1 MSMVELSDHGDLLR
15 RFLSLRCPRMFMYGE
30 QNEALSYLPK
40 LREHGVSVAR
50 VGSCGHFPMCSN
62 PVEMWR
68 LISEFFSHDRWS
80 EDYAAARRP
89 RRRK

>member
-40 LREHGVSVAR
+40 LREHGVRTLSHVLKPCRNVASDFRILQSRSVVR
-50 VGSCGHFPMCSN
+50 RLRCS
-62 PVEMWR
+62 
-68 LISEFFSHDRWS
+68 
-80 EDYAAARRP
+80 
-89 RRRK
+89 